1 MWFDVAVVRLTLLA
15 HASTEAQRAVRFPAD
30 EPLSQRGRREL
41 GRAAAPVAD
50 RVVVAPERRT
60 TETAAALGATAGVD
74 PALRDLDYGDWA
86 GLAMDEVPAAGLHEW
101 LTDPHAAPH
110 GGESVA
116 ALGDRVAGWL
126 DELAPGRVV
135 AVTHPAVIRAATG
148 YALGAGPRSFWRID
162 VRPLARVRLHGRSGR
177 WSLRLD

>member
-1 MWFDVAVVRLTLLA
+1 MWFDDAVVRLTLLA

-41 GRAAAPVAD
+41 GRVVAPVAD

-60 TETAAALGATAGVD
+60 TETAAALGATAAVD

-86 GLAMDEVPAAGLHEW
+86 GLAI
-101 LTDPHAAPH
+101 
-110 GGESVA
+110 
-116 ALGDRVAGWL
+116 
-126 DELAPGRVV
+126 